1 MGLVVDYR
9 RVRAARSVHF
19 YVLCLAAFVFF
30 CFHFTGKLNAFDQVI
45 YFGNVAAGILAP
57 TIFLHFCLLFPEHT
71 KWFVRRGSALLLYVP
86 GLFLLSVYVLVAKG
100 MFRVAASP
108 IEVNWFLDRAWLLYI
123 SAAHLGGAVGR
134 WGNTPKVEDRLCR
147 RLLKY

>member
-1 MGLVVDYR
+1 MLIGLFVYYR
-9 RVRAARSVHF
+9 RVSAARSVPF
-19 YVLCLAAFVFF
+19 YVLCLASFVFF

-57 TIFLHFCLLFPEHT
+57 TIFLHFCLVFPEHT

-100 MFRVAASP
+100 LLRVAASP
-108 IEVNWFLDRAWLLYI
+108 IEVNWFLDRVWVLYI
-123 SAAHLGGAVGR
+123 SAALLRARVAVWAR
-134 WGNTPKVEDRLCR
+134 AT
-147 RLLKY
+147 